1 MLSESNLRNLPQ
13 TKFETGLTD
22 ALTSEQDPRDKA
34 KEDREKLIKTREMQA
49 QEFHDSVSD
58 FRIEYQD
65 ISNRNYKIIAD
76 FRKKTPAENLEDV
89 AKYLSKINELEQ
101 KNGELK
107 DKLEAYNVE
116 SKGRWISFKY
126 EYKHDMI
133 EFEKAIKAFS
143 IDHIQ

>member
-22 ALTSEQDPRDKA
+22 ALSSEQDPRDKA
-34 KEDREKLIKTREMQA
+34 KEDREKLIMTREMQA
-49 QEFHDSVSD
+49 KEFYDSVSD

-65 ISNRNYKIIAD
+65 ISNRNSNLLAE
-76 FRKKTPAENLEDV
+76 FRKNTPAENLEDV
-89 AKYLSKINELEQ
+89 AKYLSKVSELEQ

-107 DKLEAYNVE
+107 EKLEAYNVA

-143 IDHIQ
+143 IDHV